1 MNQQMNLTGTNT
13 AGGPVGGTPMMN
25 NGRPHGGNDPDPRT
39 QLNTY
44 IYDYFCKNGYWE
56 LARMVNQKMP
66 INVDTERTKSSPSG
80 RNMNG
85 VDPMDSDSKDELL
98 KQRPEDLP
106 IAKIPGDQS
115 AENSFLLD
123 WWCQFWDMYSAARSK
138 GKTSTAYQ
146 YLTHTRVRKILLL
159 AKIIANI
166 SFCRRKVK

>member
-1 MNQQMNLTGTNT
+1 MNLAGMNA

-25 NGRPHGGNDPDPRT
+25 NGRLRGGNDTDPRA

-44 IYDYFCKNGYWE
+44 IYDYFCKNGYWD
-56 LARMVNQKMP
+56 LARMVNDQLP
-66 INVDTERTKSSPSG
+66 INKDTERTKPSPSG

-85 VDPMDSDSKDELL
+85 VDSMDSDSKDDIL
-98 KQRPEDLP
+98 KQRPDDLP

-123 WWCQFWDMYSAARSK
+123 WWCQFWDIYSAARSK
-138 GKTSTAYQ
+138 GKVSPAHH
-146 YLTHTRVRKILLL
+146 YLMHTRVKRILLL
-159 AKIIANI
+159 AKKITNI